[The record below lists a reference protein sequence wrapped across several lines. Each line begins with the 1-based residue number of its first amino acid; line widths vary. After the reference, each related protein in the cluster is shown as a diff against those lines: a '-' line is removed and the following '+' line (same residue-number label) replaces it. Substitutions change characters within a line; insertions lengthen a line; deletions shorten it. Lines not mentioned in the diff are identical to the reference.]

1 MFQSR
6 ESPKNWDTSPSKLC
20 CNIATLFGF
29 RDVDSDLKEMGVA
42 SAVKWSKGDFELLD
56 IFDSSAFPHWADAC
70 FSPAKVVAAL
80 DEDLLISDEES
91 SSAEEE
97 TLNNQSIC
105 GSTDL
110 NQNIDLP
117 LCGTENELKRPRS
130 RSGSEESFSDS
141 STSCSEE
148 GELGAA
154 TADVE
159 EFERQVAR
167 LGDSS
172 ELEEVSRG
180 EHQAMSI
187 IIASPSND

>member
-1 MFQSR
+1 M
-6 ESPKNWDTSPSKLC
+6 
-20 CNIATLFGF
+20 
-29 RDVDSDLKEMGVA
+29 
-42 SAVKWSKGDFELLD
+42 
-56 IFDSSAFPHWADAC
+56 
-70 FSPAKVVAAL
+70 
-80 DEDLLISDEES
+80 
-91 SSAEEE
+91 
-97 TLNNQSIC
+97 
-105 GSTDL
+105 
-110 NQNIDLP
+110 
-117 LCGTENELKRPRS
+117 NELKRPRS

-148 GELGAA
+148 GELSAA

-180 EHQAMSI
+180 EHQAMWI